1 MSFPKELTN
10 PAQANGPPIVNEM
23 FEAIAA
29 SAMYARN
36 YDTSTGL
43 VLGYFG
49 GHIAGSAI
57 ADGTTTLAASEAN
70 VYVVAH
76 RTTGA
81 VSSATN
87 TTNWNATSTYGRLYH
102 AVTGASTITTL
113 TDWRHQTG
121 GWFDRTGSV
130 SVDADDVTYTPAV
143 LADWDGAADPGDVE
157 QALDQLAER
166 IADVEGTAVDAAAV
180 TFTPTTTADWDGA
193 ADPGNVDD
201 ALDQLA
207 ERVKDEEI
215 RNTST
220 ALATS
225 GSVAIDLALG
235 DYFTL
240 ALAGNVTTFTFSNLP
255 GSGKGASIMVQ
266 ITQDSTPRT
275 VGWPASFTWEGGT
288 PGTVSTGSGDVDVLA
303 LTTFDNG
310 TTWRAT
316 LANEFS

>member
-1 MSFPKELTN
+1 MSFPEELSN
-10 PAQANGPPIVNEM
+10 PAQANAPPIVNEM
-23 FEAIAA
+23 FGALRA
-29 SAMYARN
+29 SALYARN
-36 YDTSTGL
+36 YKTSTGL

-57 ADGTTTLAASEAN
+57 ADNTTTLAASEAN

-81 VSSATN
+81 VTSATN
-87 TTNWNATSTYGRLYH
+87 TTNWNNTTTYGRLYH
-102 AVTGASTITTL
+102 AVTGAATITTL
-113 TDWRHQTG
+113 TDWREQAG
-121 GWFDRTGSV
+121 GWFDKAGISAPVTSVNGKTG
-130 SVDADDVTYTPAV
+130 AV
-143 LADWDGAADPGDVE
+143 V
-157 QALDQLAER
+157 
-166 IADVEGTAVDAAAV
+166 
-180 TFTPTTTADWDGA
+180 F
-193 ADPGNVDD
+193 
-201 ALDQLA
+201 
-207 ERVKDEEI
+207 
-215 RNTST
+215 NTST

-275 VGWPASFTWEGGT
+275 VGYPASFTWEGGT

>member
-1 MSFPKELTN
+1 MSFPNALTN
-10 PAQANGPPIVNEM
+10 PAQANGPVIVNENLT
-23 FEAIAA
+23 ALAA
-29 SAMYARN
+29 SGMYARN
-36 YDTSTGL
+36 YATSTGL

-57 ADGTTTLAASEAN
+57 ADNTTTLAASEAN

-81 VSSATN
+81 VTSATN
-87 TTNWNATSTYGRLYH
+87 TTNWNATGTYGRLYH

-113 TDWRHQTG
+113 TDWRGQVG
-121 GWFDRTGSV
+121 GWFDKAGISAPVTSVNGQTGAV
-130 SVDADDVTYTPAV
+130 VIDD
-143 LADWDGAADPGDVE
+143 GS
-157 QALDQLAER
+157 
-166 IADVEGTAVDAAAV
+166 
-180 TFTPTTTADWDGA
+180 
-193 ADPGNVDD
+193 
-201 ALDQLA
+201 
-207 ERVKDEEI
+207 
-215 RNTST
+215 TST

-255 GSGKGASIMVQ
+255 GAGKGASIMVQ

-275 VGWPASFTWEGGT
+275 VGYPASFTWAGGT